1 MPEWGEI
8 VLAELTQTFD
18 HGDTTYFFPLMAQV
32 ERRLGRKPCYGALD
46 KAYDAF
52 YVYQYFYEAGGFAAV
67 PLAEKGGY
75 KERSFSPAG
84 LPLCAAGLAMPLKFT
99 FTDRTTTIVVHE
111 RGKYVCPLRFP
122 AQPAAACPVNHE
134 NWPKGGCTAMTPA
147 AHAAVLPT
155 CAGARLRYQLDR
167 ERAEYKAIYK
177 QRTAD
182 ERINSQA
189 LALGIERPHLRR
201 QSAIVNQNTLIY
213 VLINLRALQRIRTH
227 KEQRAQQSPAP
238 GRSQP

>member
-1 MPEWGEI
+1 
-8 VLAELTQTFD
+8 
-18 HGDTTYFFPLMAQV
+18 
-32 ERRLGRKPCYGALD
+32 
-46 KAYDAF
+46 
-52 YVYQYFYEAGGFAAV
+52 
-67 PLAEKGGY
+67 
-75 KERSFSPAG
+75 
-84 LPLCAAGLAMPLKFT
+84 
-99 FTDRTTTIVVHE
+99 
-111 RGKYVCPLRFP
+111 
-122 AQPAAACPVNHE
+122 
-134 NWPKGGCTAMTPA
+134 MTPA
-147 AHAAVLPT
+147 LHQTQCGASVPT

-213 VLINLRALQRIRTH
+213 VLINLRALQRIRIH
-227 KEQRAQQSPAP
+227 KDQLAQQSPAP